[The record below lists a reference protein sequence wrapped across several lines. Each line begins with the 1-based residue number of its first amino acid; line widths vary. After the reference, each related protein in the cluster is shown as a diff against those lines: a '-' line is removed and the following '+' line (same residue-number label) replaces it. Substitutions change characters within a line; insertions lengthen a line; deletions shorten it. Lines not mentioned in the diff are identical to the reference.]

1 MWEVREKNAFRQSVR
16 WNTVAPSINPTVAS
30 LVGCGI
36 VGINQDTM
44 AVWSFTLIMRPLC
57 PWTKTDTRTN
67 AHANKSFY
75 FLRLV
80 LAQRK
85 GRNQWKEGGDPRRPF
100 ALVSSIE
107 FSSQPFS
114 EWRKIKNSSTHQ
126 TKVACQKALHLGISL
141 KVDAREACSR
151 LLARLASLAHIGEL
165 ARRLD

>member
-44 AVWSFTLIMRPLC
+44 AVLSFKLIMRPLC

-67 AHANKSFY
+67 AQTKVFISFGL
-75 FLRLV
+75 FWSNEKV
-80 LAQRK
+80 GINERK
-85 GRNQWKEGGDPRRPF
+85 GRDPRRPF

-126 TKVACQKALHLGISL
+126 TKVACQQALHLGISL